1 MNETERI
8 KLHDLIRENDVQ
20 DNTENIRRL
29 KHSELIRNDVKKIQ
43 ILINSIGIGDFK
55 LLDQACLPHCNFLF
69 TNYTHIYNR
78 LLKNQIDY
86 TILYKFLDCLKSIE
100 YEKQTQ
106 HEASYEIG
114 MLLKKLYIDPK
125 IQEQNEE
132 NKKRESK
139 PISWLEYKNKL

>member
-1 MNETERI
+1 MNLDAFR
-8 KLHDLIRENDVQ
+8 KVIRE
-20 DNTENIRRL
+20 E
-29 KHSELIRNDVKKIQ
+29 VKKIQ
-43 ILINSIGIGDFK
+43 ILMSKIGTNDFK

-86 TILYKFLDCLKSIE
+86 TILYKFLDCLKGIE
-100 YEKQTQ
+100 DEKQTQ

-125 IQEQNEE
+125 IQDQEE
-132 NKKRESK
+132 IKRRDSKK
-139 PISWLEYKNKL
+139 ISWLEYKNEMI